1 MGQLR
6 PDRQVLLFS
15 ATFRPRVE
23 RLARAAMRD
32 PVRVSIGSEDGAAST
47 VSQRVVVL
55 KDDMAK
61 WPWLLPQ
68 APDLLRAG
76 KLLIFTASKDGADML
91 ANNLNRFLP
100 GEARCEALHGGR
112 HQADRSAAVRRFR
125 GGAANVLVATDVAAR
140 GLDIPAVGTVVN
152 YDAARNIDTHVHRV
166 GRTGRM
172 VRVGRSTR
180 PARRGWREGP

>member
-61 WPWLLPQ
+61 WPWLLPH

-91 ANNLNRFLP
+91 ANNLNCFLP